1 MTDEQTPTRPSVMI
15 ATPMYGGMCTGVYVQ
30 GVLRT
35 VNKLRELKAPV
46 FWAHIMNESLITRA
60 RNELVHWFLENKYD
74 YLMFVDADIGFD
86 ETAVLQLLAADKDVV
101 CGLYPKKEIDW
112 KQVSKAAR
120 EGKDNLQDYGGSFVF
135 NMIGNDDAE
144 TDETGCIEVRHG
156 GTGFMLIKRE
166 VFETMKSH
174 VKSYIN
180 DVIDLGKNL
189 NQDRIYEFFPVFI
202 DEQERLLS
210 EDYAF
215 CRKARDIG
223 YKVYAAPW
231 VQLGHFGTYLF
242 EGGLLPAP

>member
-1 MTDEQTPTRPSVMI
+1 MLFRSKSAE
-15 ATPMYGGMCTGVYVQ
+15 
-30 GVLRT
+30 
-35 VNKLRELKAPV
+35 ELKQYSGSMVVNLVGYSGSVTVPV
-46 FWAHIMNESLITRA
+46 DQP
-60 RNELVHWFLENKYD
+60 V
-74 YLMFVDADIGFD
+74 
-86 ETAVLQLLAADKDVV
+86 
-101 CGLYPKKEIDW
+101 EIW
-112 KQVSKAAR
+112 
-120 EGKDNLQDYGGSFVF
+120 N
-135 NMIGNDDAE
+135 
-144 TDETGCIEVRHG
+144 G

-166 VFETMKSH
+166 VFETMKPH

>member
-1 MTDEQTPTRPSVMI
+1 MHTQTTTEASIPRLLLDTLLD
-15 ATPMYGGMCTGVYVQ
+15 ATC
-30 GVLRT
+30 
-35 VNKLRELKAPV
+35 
-46 FWAHIMNESLITRA
+46 
-60 RNELVHWFLENKYD
+60 
-74 YLMFVDADIGFD
+74 
-86 ETAVLQLLAADKDVV
+86 
-101 CGLYPKKEIDW
+101 
-112 KQVSKAAR
+112 
-120 EGKDNLQDYGGSFVF
+120 
-135 NMIGNDDAE
+135 
-144 TDETGCIEVRHG
+144 
-156 GTGFMLIKRE
+156 E